1 MHKRKIFPIASHLRS
16 MRLTTYMSINKG
28 LAKEMT
34 AHLYISCSHENKNM
48 VEPHEVTRDILRDV
62 PSNETFQTNTDS
74 MILLSYK
81 NVCIYTH
88 RYALKQSKISQKILL
103 KAFR

>member
-1 MHKRKIFPIASHLRS
+1 MI
-16 MRLTTYMSINKG
+16 
-28 LAKEMT
+28 
-34 AHLYISCSHENKNM
+34 
-48 VEPHEVTRDILRDV
+48 EPNEVTRDMLHDI
-62 PSNETFQTNTDS
+62 PSNETFQTNMDS

-103 KAFR
+103 KAFK